1 MGIDSFLRFRGVALA
16 LGASLVSGL
25 FILPRAAAAPI
36 HPVPVRTAAPAPVIV
51 DTDAGTD
58 DLLALAFLLGRRDVH
73 IEAITVVNG
82 LCHVPDGV
90 SNILRF
96 LQLAG
101 HPEIPVYAGS
111 TSPLSGNA
119 AFPAAWRKDTDTLPG
134 VTLPTATVKPQAESA
149 EAFLERRLGDR
160 NRPARILA
168 LGPLTNIGALLR
180 VEPWATEAIQEI
192 VIMGGAISVP
202 GNLGDGGVF
211 LTSNTTAEWNIYLDP
226 LAASITFSSGAPIR
240 LIPLDATKQVPIR
253 KDFLDAL
260 QKNEKTPLQ
269 KFAAELLA
277 AQKKS
282 IGEGIYF
289 AWDPLAAVALANPNA
304 VSTTAMSISVTEYG
318 PQTGRTVANP
328 IRPPN
333 AQVATT
339 ADAALFRHDFLAALA
354 TPPPAAAATQ
364 PNPPTVTPT
373 PAPVPPP
380 AAGANGPTPAPPSA
394 TPAATPA
401 QTATPPAP
409 APAQPPKH

>member
-1 MGIDSFLRFRGVALA
+1 
-16 LGASLVSGL
+16 VS
-25 FILPRAAAAPI
+25 IL
-36 HPVPVRTAAPAPVIV
+36 
-51 DTDAGTD
+51 
-58 DLLALAFLLGRRDVH
+58 
-73 IEAITVVNG
+73 N
-82 LCHVPDGV
+82 
-90 SNILRF
+90 
-96 LQLAG
+96 
-101 HPEIPVYAGS
+101 
-111 TSPLSGNA
+111 
-119 AFPAAWRKDTDTLPG
+119 
-134 VTLPTATVKPQAESA
+134 
-149 EAFLERRLGDR
+149 
-160 NRPARILA
+160 
-168 LGPLTNIGALLR
+168 
-180 VEPWATEAIQEI
+180 
-192 VIMGGAISVP
+192 
-202 GNLGDGGVF
+202 
-211 LTSNTTAEWNIYLDP
+211 
-226 LAASITFSSGAPIR
+226 
-240 LIPLDATKQVPIR
+240 
-253 KDFLDAL
+253 DFLDAL
-260 QKNEKTPLQ
+260 QKSEKTPLQ